1 MAVPYNTSTLLFV
14 RLPLDPDS
22 FPEAMWVQMPDRPSK
37 QPVLLPV
44 VRMGC
49 DTALVVD
56 EGYSIKKLIA
66 LEEKY
71 ETEGRKVEGVVLRKK
86 NARKKSK

>member
-1 MAVPYNTSTLLFV
+1 MLSAF
-14 RLPLDPDS
+14 
-22 FPEAMWVQMPDRPSK
+22 A
-37 QPVLLPV
+37 
-44 VRMGC
+44 G

-86 NARKKSK
+86 NARKKST

>member
-1 MAVPYNTSTLLFV
+1 MNGRREEIAALVGERREKSSRVIVGGYAGANVGGELLSAF
-14 RLPLDPDS
+14 
-22 FPEAMWVQMPDRPSK
+22 A
-37 QPVLLPV
+37 
-44 VRMGC
+44 G

-56 EGYSIKKLIA
+56 EWYSIKKLIA

>member
-1 MAVPYNTSTLLFV
+1 MSGYSGADVRSELLSAF
-14 RLPLDPDS
+14 
-22 FPEAMWVQMPDRPSK
+22 A
-37 QPVLLPV
+37 
-44 VRMGC
+44 G